1 MKHLGNVCGISGFD
15 VEPVD
20 IVTFGSPCQ
29 DLSIAGKRA
38 GLKHEENG
46 DDETTRSGLF
56 MEAIRIIKEMREATN
71 GEYPKFAIWENVMGA
86 FSSNKGE
93 DFRIVL
99 EEFVKICEPAAV
111 MPPVP
116 EDGWAYAD
124 CYCGDGW
131 SLAYRVFDAQYW
143 GVAQR
148 RRRCY
153 ALLDLTGER
162 AAEIL
167 FERDGLRGYFTENG
181 TPWQSFTSHSTE
193 SVGTD
198 NCSSEEERYISN
210 IDDFPRASLPL
221 TYDARGNGDGYTV
234 NTITGDHE
242 NRITDYTSIVVDCYG
257 IGNGQAN
264 QSFMHESAGTLNC
277 MHDQQA
283 VAIVYGVDCRNGA
296 LNEEVYPTL
305 QAKPNGGQSLNY
317 SGALCVDYVVRRLT
331 PVECARLQGFPMVIE
346 VDTADMTRDE
356 LISIALSSGYIIA
369 DIENGKVF
377 GTRGPGGVK
386 LDKPIELHGSNVNG
400 YTVYSIHVD
409 GVKKQVRA
417 HRVIWIAA
425 HGAIPEG
432 MVVDHINSD
441 KTDNRISNL
450 QLLTPQQNSTKARE
464 DGRYLVGE
472 NNPQTKIS
480 DREKR
485 ALYFLYWNT
494 DKPYSYYAKK
504 FGISDSRAQQI
515 IHEHQW
521 GEIDQISEWT
531 YTDHVFWS
539 DVRNTHAVINGK
551 EPKEYSEKQMQ
562 SWYNKL
568 HTDTAEY
575 RLWGNGIALPC
586 ALYVMQGIADTYED

>member
-1 MKHLGNVCGISGFD
+1 MRHLGNVCGISGFKI
-15 VEPVD
+15 EPVD

-56 MEAIRIIKEMREATN
+56 MEAVRIIHEMREATN

-99 EEFVKICEPAAV
+99 EEFVKICEPEAI

-116 EDGWAYAD
+116 EGGWAYAD

-131 SLAYRVFDAQYW
+131 SFAYRVFNAQYW

-167 FERDGLRGYFTENG
+167 FGRDGLRGYFTENG
-181 TPWQSFTSHSTE
+181 TPWQNFACNSTE
-193 SVGTD
+193 GVETD
-198 NCSSEEERYISN
+198 NCSSGEERYISDVDQSYSESYFVAN
-210 IDDFPRASLPL
+210 MKPIYCLQGSMIGRADKNGPQGSGINENQCFTLNTIDHHAVCYEAFPIV
-221 TYDARGNGDGYTV
+221 YDARGNGDGRTT

-242 NRITDYTSIVVDCYG
+242 RRISDYSSVVVDSYG

-264 QSFMHESAGTLNC
+264 QSFMHEQAATLNC

-283 VAIVYGVDCRNGA
+283 VCVVFDK
-296 LNEEVYPTL
+296 EVYNSGENDTGGHYISEDGIASTL
-305 QAKPNGGQSLNY
+305 RATGHPPGC
-317 SGALCVDYVVRRLT
+317 AVDYVVRRLT
-331 PVECARLQGFPMVIE
+331 PVECARLQGFP
-346 VDTADMTRDE
+346 D
-356 LISIALSSGYIIA
+356 
-369 DIENGKVF
+369 
-377 GTRGPGGVK
+377 
-386 LDKPIELHGSNVNG
+386 
-400 YTVYSIHVD
+400 
-409 GVKKQVRA
+409 
-417 HRVIWIAA
+417 
-425 HGAIPEG
+425 
-432 MVVDHINSD
+432 
-441 KTDNRISNL
+441 
-450 QLLTPQQNSTKARE
+450 
-464 DGRYLVGE
+464 
-472 NNPQTKIS
+472 
-480 DREKR
+480 
-485 ALYFLYWNT
+485 
-494 DKPYSYYAKK
+494 
-504 FGISDSRAQQI
+504 
-515 IHEHQW
+515 QW

-562 SWYNKL
+562 AWYNKL

-586 ALYVMQGIADTYED
+586 ALYVMQGIADRSEEAHV